1 MLIAKVRLMK
11 RNLIMLGLVAV
22 FIFVAGP
29 FAANVVIVRAAKGKT
44 YSDVGIIPHRRVG
57 LVLGCPKSLSDGK
70 PNLFFQTRITAAAVL
85 YRHRK
90 VDYLLVS
97 GGDPTGLKDALID
110 RGVRAE
116 RIYADYSGFR
126 TLDSVIHAK
135 EVFGHAE
142 VTIISQE
149 FQDQRA
155 IFIANH
161 WGLDAIG
168 FKAQDVVSPETHFR
182 EHFARVRALLDI
194 YVFRTKP
201 SILRDRVARVELADL
216 KSALPIVP
224 SSSVGPVDGE
234 GARNIVGH

>member
-1 MLIAKVRLMK
+1 MK

-22 FIFVAGP
+22 FLFVAGP
-29 FAANVVIVRAAKGKT
+29 FAASVLIVRAAKDKT
-44 YSDVGIIPHRRVG
+44 YSDVEMIPHRRVG
-57 LVLGCPKSLSDGK
+57 VVLGCPKTLSDGK
-70 PNLFFQTRITAAAVL
+70 PNLFFQTRVTAAAAL

-97 GGDPTGLKDALID
+97 GGDPTVLKDALID

-135 EVFGHAE
+135 EVFGQTE
-142 VTIISQE
+142 VTIVSQQ

-161 WGLDAIG
+161 WGLNAIG
-168 FKAQDVVSPETHFR
+168 FNAQDVVSPKTHFR
-182 EHFARVRALLDI
+182 ERFARVRALLDI
-194 YVFRTKP
+194 YLFRTKP
-201 SILRDRVARVELADL
+201 SVLRDRVARVELAT
-216 KSALPIVP
+216 SIV
-224 SSSVGPVDGE
+224 
-234 GARNIVGH
+234 R